1 MAQAGEIFDTADDK
15 AGFWEVLMTSIVD
28 ENLPVK
34 KVRVKPQDVPYI
46 YMSREWGKNATRAKR
61 RAARKY
67 QKEQTRENWENKR
80 KLGNEAIR
88 LTRKAIR
95 EYWKTQSSLLKS
107 KPSQFYKTIMPFL
120 STKIKKKDNDH
131 LSLTIDGGI
140 CHD

>member
-46 YMSREWGKNATRAKR
+46 YMSREWGKNATRKKR

-95 EYWKTQSSLLKS
+95 ECWKTQSSLLNLNPVSFIKQS
-107 KPSQFYKTIMPFL
+107 CPS
-120 STKIKKKDNDH
+120 
-131 LSLTIDGGI
+131 
-140 CHD
+140 